1 MNTDD
6 LIETLARRIEPAP
19 PAKKRTRFAVA
30 AVAGLGLGG
39 ALLMSALGV
48 RPDIGAALA
57 PVLLKAGFAAAFA
70 LAGLAL
76 AVRLAAPGRGAGRLA
91 GLFGALFGIAAIAAV
106 AALLIA
112 PAGERMAAWTG
123 GRFPWCLVLIPILG
137 APAAAV
143 MTWIMRD
150 LAPTRLAPAG
160 AAIGA
165 AAGGIGAMAYAM
177 YCPVDQ
183 VAFVATWYALAIALS
198 AAVGAVVISRFIKW

>member
-1 MNTDD
+1 
-6 LIETLARRIEPAP
+6 
-19 PAKKRTRFAVA
+19 
-30 AVAGLGLGG
+30 
-39 ALLMSALGV
+39 
-48 RPDIGAALA
+48 
-57 PVLLKAGFAAAFA
+57 
-70 LAGLAL
+70 L
-76 AVRLAAPGRGAGRLA
+76 AVRRAAPGRGAGRLA